1 MLRAGS
7 SLMAGLGLILTYGC
21 ARLPQGDAIPPS
33 PPPPRDGYVVLGP
46 LLSFHP
52 LWPEARRL
60 HETALVL
67 LGSSEQGIVISHR
80 EPSWEMQLG
89 EIPWLREPGAPGLP
103 DLTPAMPRPA
113 ETPGMRRYLDGV
125 EEALRWRRE
134 MIEAKYARRFQ
145 EARAAEESSLA
156 KLEVELWRKV
166 QVAVNNLKIR
176 EAMGG
181 PEGRRAHEQREAIE
195 SRLERQLQAARQEA
209 EQRLASLAEEL
220 ERAKAREMAT
230 AEEELRAE
238 GEPEAPVEMNRGAEA
253 LAALERALELR
264 WWRPPEPRA
273 SLPPE
278 SAKVAGDLTHRE
290 KQIQREQQA
299 RLAAVRR
306 EQAKRLRQQAEELQ
320 RLIREDVEAAVRAM
334 ALSEGVLLRVL
345 PLERPAGRNMTG
357 EYARK
362 LRALWLQR

>member
-1 MLRAGS
+1 M
-7 SLMAGLGLILTYGC
+7 
-21 ARLPQGDAIPPS
+21 PPS
-33 PPPPRDGYVVLGP
+33 LPPPRDGYVVLGP
-46 LLSFHP
+46 LLSLHP

-60 HETALVL
+60 HERALVL
-67 LGSSEQGIVISHR
+67 LGSSEQAVVISHR
-80 EPSWEMQLG
+80 DPSWEMPLA
-89 EIPWLREPGAPGLP
+89 EIPWLRQPGAPGLP

-113 ETPGMRRYLDGV
+113 EIPSVRKYLDGV
-125 EEALRWRRE
+125 EEALHWRRE

-156 KLEVELWRKV
+156 KLEVELWQKV
-166 QVAVNNLKIR
+166 QVAVNNLKVR

-181 PEGRRAHEQREAIE
+181 PEGRRAREQREAIE
-195 SRLERQLQAARQEA
+195 SRLERQLQAAREEA
-209 EQRLASLAEEL
+209 EHRLASLAEEL
-220 ERAKAREMAT
+220 AQAKAREMAT

-238 GEPEAPVEMNRGAEA
+238 GQPEAPVEMDTGAEA
-253 LAALERALELR
+253 LAALERALELA
-264 WWRPPEPRA
+264 WWAPPEPRA

-278 SAKVAGDLTHRE
+278 LATVAGDLAHRE
-290 KQIQREQQA
+290 KQIQHEQQA
-299 RLAAVRR
+299 KLAAVRR

-320 RLIREDVEAAVRAM
+320 RLICEDVEAAVRSM
-334 ALSEGVLLRVL
+334 ALSDGVLLRVP